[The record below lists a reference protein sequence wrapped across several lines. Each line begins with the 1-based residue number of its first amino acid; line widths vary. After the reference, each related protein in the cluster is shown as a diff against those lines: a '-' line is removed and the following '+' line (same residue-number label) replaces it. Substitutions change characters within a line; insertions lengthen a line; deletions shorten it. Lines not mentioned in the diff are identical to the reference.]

1 MKSGLKSWRYGPRT
15 RTIGPDHKGTELL
28 GQYETGRIDI
38 DFKFS
43 LIG

>member
-15 RTIGPDHKGTELL
+15 RTIGPDHKGTEL